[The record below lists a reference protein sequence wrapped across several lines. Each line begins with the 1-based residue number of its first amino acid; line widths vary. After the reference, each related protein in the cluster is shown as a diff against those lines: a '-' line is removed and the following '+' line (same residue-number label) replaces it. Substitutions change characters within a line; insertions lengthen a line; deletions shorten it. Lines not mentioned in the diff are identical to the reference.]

1 MDLFAFIR
9 HVDPTKVKIG
19 EREAQDGEVP
29 LLELTKDRVVLLA
42 GVYDRGNANVQGVG
56 NDDVNEGA
64 LVADQ
69 PNKIKKKRKV
79 TDGAGG
85 SGYPPKKLREDYGTS
100 GDAGASVAGKS
111 LSMRVV
117 GAEILRLGL
126 SSVPDMLRRVLLKVI
141 QEMDKCVSTAGVKL
155 VLPVLTKLRI
165 EQYFQIQDYALW
177 DVIENGNSFKLVA
190 ATITDDAGTSTTIIP
205 GPVTIEENAKKKN
218 DVKARSMLLMALS
231 NEHLMTFNQYK
242 DAKTLFATIETR
254 FGGNE
259 ATKKTQK
266 TLLKQLYE
274 NFSAT
279 STESLDLIFNRLQKL
294 VSQLAVLGVF
304 HSHEDLNLKFLR

>member
-9 HVDPTKVKIG
+9 HADPTKVKIG

-29 LLELTKDRVVLLA
+29 LLELTKDRVVSLA

-69 PNKIKKKRKV
+69 PKKIKKKRKV

-85 SGYPPKKLREDYGTS
+85 SGVLERSTLAAEVGVTAAATMPFVTSFVIPTPEHEGGGGGDSATGPIVRTRPAPKR
-100 GDAGASVAGKS
+100 
-111 LSMRVV
+111 
-117 GAEILRLGL
+117 
-126 SSVPDMLRRVLLKVI
+126 
-141 QEMDKCVSTAGVKL
+141 
-155 VLPVLTKLRI
+155 LRI
-165 EQYFQIQDYALW
+165 EQYFQIQDYSLW

-205 GPVTIEENAKKKN
+205 GPVTIEEMAKKKN
-218 DVKARSMLLMALS
+218 DVKAKSMLLMALP
-231 NEHLMTFNQYK
+231 NEHLMNFNQYK
-242 DAKTLFATIETR
+242 DAKTLFAAIETR

-266 TLLKQLYE
+266 TLLKQPYE

-279 STESLDLIFNRLQKL
+279 STESLDLFLTGFKSLL
-294 VSQLAVLGVF
+294 VSWLSWVYFIHMKTLI
-304 HSHEDLNLKFLR
+304 